1 MEKQKYIG
9 ITIGPIS
16 DTLMKAKHTRELWG
30 ASFLFSDTI
39 KQILILLKDKYEG
52 QIILP
57 YTDDRINDRKPI
69 NYGAGLY
76 PDRIILKSISDDCFD
91 DCKKY
96 IEQVEASLVEKLK
109 IKNVK
114 NFDEPVIKQFIDDY
128 FKIYALEI
136 VVEVDTL
143 ENSAEIEDENN
154 PIFKVNNALD
164 VIELRSN
171 ILLKNKKESKVGTDG
186 NENLYN
192 PLEYFL
198 DGVNRTDFKLDNYGN
213 EPKNVGRYKHIHTAE
228 KDDNY
233 NFPTVAEIST
243 IALQEIVPD
252 IKWNE
257 LRENDND
264 NESIIDKLKAQLK
277 DRNQLDLFKFRH
289 KYYCVVQA
297 DGDNISKI
305 IRQLKNNEDRKGFS
319 KTLFEFSEKAA
330 KIISDYGGKPIYVGG
345 DDLLFLC
352 PIVSIENNIQIT
364 LFDLIT
370 SIDKIFDN
378 AFDSLVKK
386 YELPQKPSVSYGI
399 AVHYVKYPLYEALQK
414 AQDMLFKKAKV
425 VFKDRKNAVALYLQK
440 HSGQNFEL
448 ILSKDHLTKNSFDE
462 FKKLINEQLEKPQ
475 MLKTM
480 IYKIRES
487 NILLQSALS
496 SLTSRIDYSK
506 LPVKHP
512 ENRLDGFF
520 KNFFNEPIHKR
531 TENQKYIQNIKQL
544 LVDIYFDHQQIF
556 KNTDNVLSQFY
567 NALRI
572 IHFIQ
577 QEDSND

>member
-39 KQILILLKDKYEG
+39 KQILILLKAKYEA

-57 YTDDRINDRKPI
+57 YADDRINDRKPI

-76 PDRIILKSISDDCFD
+76 PDRIILKSINDDCFD

-96 IEQVEASLVEKLK
+96 IKQVETSLVEKLK

-114 NFDEPVIKQFIDDY
+114 NFDDPVIKQFIDDY

-186 NENLYN
+186 YENLYN

-257 LRENDND
+257 LRENDN
-264 NESIIDKLKAQLK
+264 ESIIDKLKAQLK

-305 IRQLKNNEDRKGFS
+305 IRQLKNNEDRKEFS

-352 PIVSIENNIQIT
+352 PIVSIENNTQIT

-448 ILSKDHLTKNSFDE
+448 ILSKDHLIKNSFDE

-475 MLKTM
+475 MLNTM
-480 IYKIRES
+480 IYKIREAEV
-487 NILLQSALS
+487 LLQSAL
-496 SLTSRIDYSK
+496 TDVEERIDYSTRK
-506 LPVKHP
+506 ENAT

-520 KNFFNEPIHKR
+520 KNFFNEPIHK
-531 TENQKYIQNIKQL
+531 TTDNQKYIQNIKQL